1 MPRPK
6 MLSELILQN
15 KYKITFTR
23 KVIQRSYVSVLLNQI
38 HLFYFLLRLAI
49 QVNSVEIYFSL
60 KPTMFS
66 TLLLPLLN
74 KKYNI
79 FLEGEIENNFLKLFK
94 NKFLRKILVII
105 VRFLLK
111 NASSVVCAYKSS
123 LNYASKYN
131 SNSRRSAIGL
141 NSAFIIHDEKR
152 LNQYQNKLYD
162 IIYVGSF
169 REVHELD
176 LLLELVRTLSLKC
189 LLVGQGSEFERLSHL
204 INKDPLLMD
213 VKVMGSVEQVKV
225 PELIKSAKVSWCYTT
240 PEHWG
245 VPIKV
250 FESLALDTPVI
261 SSFRE
266 DIAFVEE
273 LNYGAIV
280 RSKELGKLIEAYEH
294 VAQIGKIS
302 SRSFILEHCNWKH
315 WFDDN

>member
-6 MLSELILQN
+6 VLSEMILQN
-15 KYKITFTR
+15 KDKIHFTR
-23 KVIQRSYVSVLLNQI
+23 KVIQRSYISVLLNQI
-38 HLFYFLLRLAI
+38 HLFYFLIKLAT
-49 QVNSVEIYFSL
+49 QVNSTKIYFSL

-66 TLLLPLLN
+66 TLLFPLLH

-79 FLEGEIENNFLKLFK
+79 FLEGSLENNFLKLFK
-94 NKFLRKILVII
+94 NKILRTILVLV

-111 NASSVVCAYKSS
+111 NASSVICTYESS
-123 LNYASKYN
+123 LNYALKYN
-131 SNSRRSAIGL
+131 VNSRRSAIGL
-141 NSAFIIHDEKR
+141 NSAFISQDEKF
-152 LNQYQNKLYD
+152 LNQYQNKPYD

-189 LLVGQGSEFERLSHL
+189 LLVGQGGEFKRLSQ
-204 INKDPLLMD
+204 IIKEDPSLMN
-213 VKVMGSVEQVKV
+213 VRVVGSVEQVKV
-225 PELIKSAKVSWCYTT
+225 PELIKSAKVSWCFTT

-266 DIAFVEE
+266 DLAFVEE

-280 RSKELGKLIEAYEH
+280 RSKEFDKLIEAYKQ
-294 VAQIGKIS
+294 VAQIGQIS
-302 SRSFILEHCNWKH
+302 SRRFILEHCNWKN